1 MRSRRS
7 WTNNESQ
14 NNPDYITGIVF
25 CCCGCYNT
33 KIYIEGKLL
42 LRRVKGVSMY
52 SKTFCVAV
60 QGIEGHM
67 VQIEADISDG
77 LPVFSLVGDL
87 SSETKEAKERV
98 RVALQNTGF
107 RFPPR
112 RVTVNLSPAD
122 IRKDGTGYDLAIAV
136 AVLSAYGYISK
147 SDFSNILLIGELSLE
162 GEVRPLSGVLPMVYG
177 ALSQGVSY
185 CILSS
190 ENQEEASVVSEMN
203 VIGVKKL
210 REVID
215 LLEEDMLDN
224 HVYRGQHNGE
234 SVWETGAD
242 FKEVLGQETARRAAE
257 VAAAGMHNLLLI
269 GPPGSGKSMIAGRMS
284 GILPTMTF
292 EEQMEISQI
301 YSVAGLLSGETP
313 LVRRRPFRSPHHTA
327 TQRALIGGGTYPR
340 PGEISLASGG
350 VLFLDELPEFERN
363 TLEVLRQ
370 PLEDGWVNVS
380 RLRGSCRYP
389 AHTLLMAAMNPCRC
403 GWYPDRSKCS
413 CTPGQVRRYLGRIS
427 RPLLDRIDICTE
439 TMPLEYRHLEW
450 KEGDRRCEPESSDII
465 RRRVEQAQKLQ
476 FARYRNE
483 SFCHNS
489 DLTPHKIREYCV
501 MSAQA
506 AEYLKDIFQKMEFS
520 ARAYHKIL
528 KVGRTIA
535 DLAGS
540 ETIGQEHIAEAV
552 FYRSIDRRYWGE
564 GGAS

>member
-1 MRSRRS
+1 MTVCCRIC
-7 WTNNESQ
+7 
-14 NNPDYITGIVF
+14 PF
-25 CCCGCYNT
+25 CNIRVYLYCGG
-33 KIYIEGKLL
+33 KVYIEGKLL
-42 LRRVKGVSMY
+42 LLQAKGVNMY
-52 SKTFCVAV
+52 SKTFCVAI

-87 SSETKEAKERV
+87 SGETKEARERV
-98 RVALQNTGF
+98 RIALQNTGF

-136 AVLSAYGYISK
+136 AVLSAYGYISRQ
-147 SDFSNILLIGELSLE
+147 DFSDILFIGELSLE
-162 GEVRPLSGVLPMVYG
+162 GEVRPVNGVLPMVYAALEQG
-177 ALSQGVSY
+177 IKYCVLSQD
-185 CILSS
+185 
-190 ENQEEASVVSEMN
+190 NQEEASVVRQMK
-203 VIGVKKL
+203 VIGVRSL
-210 REVID
+210 RQAVTV
-215 LLEEDMLDN
+215 LEGSMDPF
-224 HVYRGQHNGE
+224 VYKPSNREKMTEE
-234 SVWETGAD
+234 SREALD

-284 GILPTMTF
+284 GILPAMTF

-301 YSVAGLLSGETP
+301 YSVAGLLSDETP
-313 LVRRRPFRSPHHTA
+313 LVTKRPFRSPHHTA
-327 TQRALIGGGTYPR
+327 TQRALIGGGTYPK

-370 PLEDGWVNVS
+370 PLEEGWVHVS

-403 GWYPDRSKCS
+403 GWYPDRKKCN
-413 CTPGQVRRYLGRIS
+413 CTPGQVRQYLGRIS

-439 TMPLEYRHLEW
+439 TMPLAYHHLESDTV
-450 KEGDRRCEPESSDII
+450 KEPDSSAMI
-465 RRRVEQAQKLQ
+465 RQRVEKAQQLQ
-476 FARYRNE
+476 WKRYE
-483 SFCHNS
+483 GETFCHNC
-489 DLTPHKIREYCV
+489 DLTPQKIKEYCV
-501 MSAQA
+501 TSGEA
-506 AEYLKDIFQKMEFS
+506 ADYMKYIFQKMEFS

-528 KVGRTIA
+528 KVGQTIA

-540 ETIGQEHIAEAV
+540 DRIEKEHISEAV

-564 GGAS
+564 GGRS

>member
-1 MRSRRS
+1 MTERRETCLFDI
-7 WTNNESQ
+7 W
-14 NNPDYITGIVF
+14 
-25 CCCGCYNT
+25 
-33 KIYIEGKLL
+33 GKLL
-42 LRRVKGVSMY
+42 LPQVKGVYMY
-52 SKTFCVAV
+52 SKTFSVAI

-87 SSETKEAKERV
+87 SCETKEAKERV

-136 AVLSAYGYISK
+136 AVLSAYGYVSK
-147 SDFSNILLIGELSLE
+147 PDFGGILFIGELSLE
-162 GEVRPLSGVLPMVYG
+162 GEVRPVNGVLPMVYT
-177 ALSQGVSY
+177 ALEHGVRY
-185 CILSS
+185 CIVAE
-190 ENQEEASVVSEMN
+190 ENQEEAAVVPGIQ
-203 VIGVKKL
+203 VIGVRKL
-210 REVID
+210 RQVID
-215 LLEEDMLDN
+215 ILETDDMNDFI
-224 HVYRGQHNGE
+224 YRPAVHPVSEQPQNE
-234 SVWETGAD
+234 KD
-242 FKEVLGQETARRAAE
+242 FREVLGQETARRAAE

-284 GILPTMTF
+284 GILPVMSF

-301 YSVAGLLSGETP
+301 YSVAGLLSDKQP
-313 LVRRRPFRSPHHTA
+313 LVTKRPFRSPHHTA
-327 TQRALIGGGTYPR
+327 TQRALIGGGAYPT

-370 PLEDGWVNVS
+370 PLEEGWVHVS

-389 AHTLLMAAMNPCRC
+389 AHMLLMAAMNPCRC
-403 GWYPDRSKCS
+403 GWYPDRRKCS
-413 CTPGQVRRYLGRIS
+413 CTPGQVQRYLGRIS

-439 TMPLEYRHLEW
+439 TMPLEYHHLENDNT
-450 KEGDRRCEPESSDII
+450 KEPDCSAVI
-465 RRRVEQAQKLQ
+465 RQRVEQAQKLQ
-476 FARYRNE
+476 WKRYE
-483 SFCHNS
+483 GEAFCHNS
-489 DLTPHKIREYCV
+489 DLTPQKVKQYCV
-501 MSAQA
+501 MSQEASD
-506 AEYLKDIFQKMEFS
+506 YMRLIFRKMEFS

-540 ETIGQEHIAEAV
+540 ERIEKEHISEAV

-564 GGAS
+564 GGRS

>member
-1 MRSRRS
+1 
-7 WTNNESQ
+7 
-14 NNPDYITGIVF
+14 
-25 CCCGCYNT
+25 
-33 KIYIEGKLL
+33 
-42 LRRVKGVSMY
+42 MY
-52 SKTFCVAV
+52 SKTFSVAI

-87 SSETKEAKERV
+87 SCETKEAKERV

-112 RVTVNLSPAD
+112 RVMVNLSPAD

-147 SDFSNILLIGELSLE
+147 SDFNDILFIGELSLE
-162 GEVRPLSGVLPMVYG
+162 GEVRPVNGVLPMVYA
-177 ALSQGVSY
+177 ALAQGVKY
-185 CILSS
+185 CILSRD
-190 ENQEEASVVSEMN
+190 NQEEASVVREMK
-203 VIGVKKL
+203 VIGVTNL
-210 REVID
+210 RQAVD
-215 LLEEDMLDN
+215 LLERDLDRA
-224 HVYRGQHNGE
+224 VYRPSGGRA
-234 SVWETGAD
+234 GAEQTDQTEPD

-284 GILPTMTF
+284 GILPAMTF

-313 LVRRRPFRSPHHTA
+313 LVTKRPFRSPHHTA

-370 PLEDGWVNVS
+370 PLEDGWVHVS

-403 GWYPDRSKCS
+403 GWYPDRKKCN

-439 TMPLEYRHLEW
+439 TMPLEYHHLE
-450 KEGDRRCEPESSDII
+450 EDSACQEPDSSAVI
-465 RRRVEQAQKLQ
+465 RKRVEKAQKLQ
-476 FARYRNE
+476 WKRYAE
-483 SFCHNS
+483 EAFCHNS
-489 DLTPHKIREYCV
+489 DLTPQKIKQYCR
-501 MSAQA
+501 MSQEASDF
-506 AEYLKDIFQKMEFS
+506 LKCIFQKMEFS

-540 ETIGQEHIAEAV
+540 DRIEKEHISEAV

-564 GGAS
+564 GGRS